1 MNNYQIIFSEAFL
14 IENVIFSPF
23 WDLCI
28 SRTTV
33 TNESNIYRVTCNN
46 FECHSMLNSLTFFRT
61 LVKYEYNLLVF
72 QLFTARD
79 ISQTTIGFV
88 SCHWID
94 ITLHSMKKAGFSYPD
109 GSRDAQSSHDVC
121 FSSVILKDDFFFSFN
136 SLSEGVQEKFET
148 GPGTAELFL
157 FEPAFTISSPYKT
170 SSPEKPVVRGYH
182 YTP

>member
-1 MNNYQIIFSEAFL
+1 MIFSEAFL

-33 TNESNIYRVTCNN
+33 TNESNIYRVTGNN
-46 FECHSMLNSLTFFRT
+46 FECHSMLNSLTVFRT

-72 QLFTARD
+72 QLFTACD

-94 ITLHSMKKAGFSYPD
+94 ITLHSVKKAGFSYPD

-121 FSSVILKDDFFFSFN
+121 FSSVILKDDFFSVSTPCQKGYKKN
-136 SLSEGVQEKFET
+136 LRLAQGLQSYSCLSL
-148 GPGTAELFL
+148 P
-157 FEPAFTISSPYKT
+157 SP
-170 SSPEKPVVRGYH
+170 
-182 YTP
+182 